1 MDYFIFEAFYQVARR
16 TNEPLHIVPRIA
28 MPGKNP
34 FFVLGKIIY

>member
-16 TNEPLHIVPRIA
+16 TNEPLHRIV